1 MNIAIIGATGFVGSA
16 VLNEALNRGYEITAI
31 ARDTSKIAT
40 KNEKLTLINAD
51 VYDTKALANILKDHD
66 AVVNTFNAGWANPN
80 LYDDFIKG
88 SESIQ
93 EAVKLSGVKRLLVV
107 GGAGSLEIAPGVQL
121 VDSPQFPAEWKTGA
135 SAARDYL
142 NIIKK
147 ENDLDWTFLS
157 PAIQLHPGTRTGAFR
172 LGTDQPVFDADHKSE
187 ISVEDMAIAI
197 IDELEQNQFIK
208 RRFTLGY

>member
-16 VLNEALNRGYEITAI
+16 VLNEALNRGYEVSAI
-31 ARDTSKIAT
+31 ARDTSKIT
-40 KNEKLTLINAD
+40 VKSEKLTLVIAD
-51 VYDTKALANILKDHD
+51 VYNTEALAKVLKGHD
-66 AVVNTFNAGWANPN
+66 AVVNTFNAGWTNPN

-93 EAVKLSGVKRLLVV
+93 AAVKLAGLKRLLVV

-142 NIIKK
+142 NTIKK
-147 ENDLDWTFLS
+147 ESDLDWTFLS
-157 PAIQLHPGTRTGAFR
+157 PAIHLHPGTRTGAFR

-197 IDELEQNQFIK
+197 IDELKQGQFLK
-208 RRFTLGY
+208 KRFTLGY

>member
-1 MNIAIIGATGFVGSA
+1 
-16 VLNEALNRGYEITAI
+16 
-31 ARDTSKIAT
+31 
-40 KNEKLTLINAD
+40 
-51 VYDTKALANILKDHD
+51 
-66 AVVNTFNAGWANPN
+66 
-80 LYDDFIKG
+80 
-88 SESIQ
+88 
-93 EAVKLSGVKRLLVV
+93 
-107 GGAGSLEIAPGVQL
+107 L

-147 ENDLDWTFLS
+147 ENDLNWTFLS

-197 IDELEQNQFIK
+197 IDELEQGQFIRK
-208 RRFTLGY
+208 RFTLAY

>member
-1 MNIAIIGATGFVGSA
+1 MKIALIGATGFVGST
-16 VLNEALNRGYEITAI
+16 VLNEALSRGYEVTAI
-31 ARDTSKIAT
+31 ARDTSKIT
-40 KNEKLTLINAD
+40 VKNEKLTVITAD
-51 VYDTKALANILKDHD
+51 VYDTQALAKILKGHD
-66 AVVNTFNAGWANPN
+66 AVVNTFNAGWTNPN

-121 VDSPQFPAEWKTGA
+121 VDSPQFPAEWKAGA
-135 SAARDYL
+135 TAARDYL

-147 ENDLDWTFLS
+147 ENELDWTFLS
-157 PAIQLHPGTRTGAFR
+157 PAIHLHPGTRTGAFR

-197 IDELEQNQFIK
+197 IDELEQGQFIK
-208 RRFTLGY
+208 KRFTLGY